1 MEVGGP
7 SQGWSALAGEDGPAS
22 ALLRGGQSW
31 GGGTTTPRAICT
43 GVPGGGWWSL
53 VLLPLCQVPTP
64 CPHPSLC
71 SPCRSAVLQ
80 MMPVSLGRA
89 WRGHRLMGRRWRGT
103 GPAGHSGTSRGA
115 LLGRV
120 IAGDC
125 MGVHGHPH
133 HDEGSWGESCT
144 ALGVWVSRWD
154 RGSAGQLLG
163 QEMSPPGASWDG
175 TKRSCKR
182 WVQAWGACGRGD
194 STGFISPTAW
204 TRREVPAANLAE
216 AISPRIAP
224 FAGHPL
230 PRGTRGWGRRRGR
243 LPGGAWRCTGAWAR
257 QGERW
262 LSRHW
267 PRRCDG
273 VQGRL
278 WGACEGCPESAGSGA
293 AELPALASTLTGQ
306 LGAWDVHEWGRL
318 WGPYVPGAQSHRAIV
333 SLEQHGGEVGA
344 MGREVLAA
352 PGTVSSLSHARAV
365 EGVLGKDAPWQR
377 SGQGRRQRPGLS
389 AVLGRGGSSRA
400 TPQPS
405 ASLLSPQSV
414 AAGRADGAEAGSA
427 RAAAG
432 PAALAGRRGEE
443 VACPAGARPCPAG
456 RDLRRGPGARACAM
470 GNSVSRPSC
479 LGEKSRRS
487 EELLREPQLRDL
499 GLDAGQPPGRS
510 IVEAWPGPLEKPP
523 APVENGWSPVPSAGR
538 SRPGSPVLKRS
549 QSEVAVQNGST
560 ACVPLKGQ
568 GQAGGAAWTPPRASA
583 PRSAWSWKPV
593 TTREVTEVTEVTETI
608 VTEIVEV
615 TEYPAGEKGGE
626 PLVTRTVTVL
636 TERAGELAAG
646 GRSGHTDA
654 AEVSLRAVPVL
665 EEAAGTERAQD
676 TLESLL
682 AWVADME
689 ELVSN
694 QKPPSAEVKVAKAQ
708 LEEQKLLKRLLEE
721 RRPRVE
727 LVLQDRPV
735 PSAHGSGT
743 LVPEGSGSL
752 SGLGEKWGKLMQEA
766 EARYGCLERI
776 LPAAQDFQE
785 AVDSFQEWLG
795 ATERQLAQLWR
806 ANGCVSRVQDAHR
819 QTQAL
824 CEEIRGRLGELD
836 GALESGQRV
845 LEMVTGEEAQLA
857 QEKMESLRMRYLIVG
872 QSSADTMH
880 RLGQTLEASSRLGTA
895 QEDLALWL
903 GRMEKELASWDSQ
916 HGGQEP
922 PVSTSDREKFEQILD
937 SQLARLAGLGER
949 LEEIG
954 RVQLDA
960 QALRSQLSDQK
971 LLSAEI
977 LHHRGLV
984 ERLLGIS
991 DPLLRSCPEPLQQ
1004 HLQPSVQA
1012 LRERTEQLFLRSGAC
1027 AVQLEHAQ
1035 SLLAQFSEAH
1045 EELSPWLEE
1054 TQVIGVQL
1062 SPNAISYEAFKEQQ
1076 ALLQC
1081 LREAIAEHRPLMG
1094 KLQRVSAQLV
1104 ELSPEQ
1110 GAPFQQRW
1118 REAEEQYGRIRE
1130 RVRQAAALLE
1140 DALPRYSQL
1149 TERMDLLL
1157 ECLERLQSRLQSQPS
1172 VRGDAAHLREQI
1184 RENSLAL
1191 GELEKLGV
1199 ALETVQA
1206 QGSELLASM
1215 QAANSDAAARGI
1227 QERTAQ
1233 LLSQWGCLRGRCQ
1246 EQERWLRE
1254 LLALAD
1260 RFWHGL
1266 SELALTLS
1274 DTQQLVLGLEEAGG
1288 EPEAI
1293 RTQLRTLQ
1301 ALREEIDSLQG
1312 ELDTLG
1318 SLGVE
1323 LMSSCGDPDKPDV
1336 TKSLDDLYS
1345 SWHSLNK
1352 VWTERYARLEEQLQ
1366 ASVSY
1371 QETMQRLFEWLD
1383 MAELRIAEEF
1393 LVGGDLDM
1401 VQQQLAELK
1410 EFKRELYQCKVDV
1423 ESLRHQASLGA
1434 TGQGDPP
1441 APLSDFRQ
1449 RWDRLEEEIVSRQHQ
1464 LEAALLGLGQFQHQ
1478 LEELLQWLSRTAEQ
1492 LQGPTLLRLD
1502 LQSCEIELAKHKVLR
1517 NDVMSHARTVQSVN
1531 EAGQG
1536 LLLSSL
1542 GESVEGLQRSLQQLN
1557 QRWDLVQSETES
1569 RQLELENN
1577 LSQVQDITL
1586 EITELLQWLEQVELQ
1601 LFFSKPAWGH
1611 PDTTKEKLTAHLV
1624 STGALPASPCCRA
1637 IPEHPLGGVRVPQIH
1652 PSLHWDAGTHLCL
1665 LVSPTGQTPPA
1676 PLLCP
1681 LQLPWDRVGALPVP
1695 VPVSISLRGSDP
1707 GGPRGLLAGA
1717 MQGDGVQAGGVQQ
1730 RAGAA
1735 AAAAG
1740 LLPRRPALQHRAQPP
1755 HPGAEVGERPRR
1767 GPGEEGARGRGVLPA
1782 QGSRPC
1788 PGFGGCGCPSPSV
1801 PPLCPQERLAE
1812 GLTVTTEFHGT
1823 VQELLRWVAHAE
1835 ELLGSPAP
1843 PSFVLDTV
1851 TAQIQE
1857 HKALVKEANAHG
1869 EKLSGLEAV
1878 ASRLKDFSRKQ
1889 DGAVIQNLVL
1899 TARERL
1905 SKVLQRTSERGAALE
1920 EARKRTKQ
1928 FSESRRL
1935 LLDWMDEV
1943 EQSLEV
1949 PQDTAT
1955 SQEEIKCQLAEH
1967 KAFQKVLRSKRP
1979 VYEATLRSGRAL
1991 RERARLPEDLQ
2002 PLEELLGE
2010 LKERWD
2016 ALCSRAVERQHKLE
2030 ENLLFSG
2037 KFTDALQALMD
2048 WLYRAEPQLSED
2060 VPVGGDRDLVGDLMD
2075 KHKVFQKELGKRASC
2090 IKMLKRSVR
2099 DLTRGSSSVDSQWLQ
2114 KQMEELSTRWDL
2126 VCKLSVSKQARL
2138 EAALRQAEEF
2148 HTLVHSFLGRLS
2160 ESEKTLKYGVFPEEE
2175 LAVQECQ
2182 NQLQELMKS
2191 LQCQQLELECITSLG
2206 EEILS
2211 TCHPDSVITIKSWV
2225 TVAKSRFQ
2233 EVLSWAQQQGERL
2246 QAQTAS
2252 LAAERE
2258 EMAQLI
2264 DWITAAEEALS
2275 LRDQEPLPEEA
2286 EQLEELNAQHTVF
2299 MEELNRKQPDVEKV
2313 TKSCKRKLAAELG
2326 PPAARRLA
2334 TRRRSTGK
2342 AQGAPAVP
2350 LGGLEPQTPL
2360 MAQLLHRWQQLW
2372 LLALD
2377 RQYRLETALQ
2387 RLRELEEFAH
2397 FDFGVWRK
2405 RYMQWISQMKS
2416 RVLDVFRGIDRD
2428 QDGRISQREFI
2439 ESVLSS
2445 KFPTNVL
2452 EMNAVASI
2460 FDMNGDGFIDYYEF
2474 VSALH
2479 PNRDPLRRTADADQ
2493 IQDEVNRQVAQCNCA
2508 KRFQVEQISAN
2519 RYRFGESQQ
2528 LRMVR
2533 ILRST
2538 LMVRVGGGWIALD
2551 EFLVKNDPCRVKGR
2565 TNLKINEK
2573 YLSPDAF
2580 GAAAAKCVG
2589 NQSAPSSKV
2598 LSPSRSN
2605 SSLSLY
2611 SSASA
2616 PSSPLA
2622 RKSVLRRTRSGDR
2635 CPRSRGSLLPDGAEL
2650 QFTAAEE
2657 SLAVAPPEPPEGS
2670 PPERCSPCR

>member
-1 MEVGGP
+1 MTLAPRCPTLQPACWRRTSPAPRHQTARHATPAPELLPGP
-7 SQGWSALAGEDGPAS
+7 LPTTLSVTRRGLFARPPSCPISLPWPPSTSPPPHRGAGAPTTSFSSPTKDVPVPLGELLSWVSDVSRSWMGSRGAREAAAARRRSPAQMHRTAGDTGLAGES
-22 ALLRGGQSW
+22 
-31 GGGTTTPRAICT
+31 
-43 GVPGGGWWSL
+43 V
-53 VLLPLCQVPTP
+53 
-64 CPHPSLC
+64 
-71 SPCRSAVLQ
+71 
-80 MMPVSLGRA
+80 
-89 WRGHRLMGRRWRGT
+89 
-103 GPAGHSGTSRGA
+103 
-115 LLGRV
+115 
-120 IAGDC
+120 
-125 MGVHGHPH
+125 
-133 HDEGSWGESCT
+133 EGSPADGEEMERARPRSERR
-144 ALGVWVSRWD
+144 LEVQE
-154 RGSAGQLLG
+154 QLLALRHWLDAV
-163 QEMSPPGASWDG
+163 E
-175 TKRSCKR
+175 K
-182 WVQAWGACGRGD
+182 
-194 STGFISPTAW
+194 
-204 TRREVPAANLAE
+204 
-216 AISPRIAP
+216 
-224 FAGHPL
+224 
-230 PRGTRGWGRRRGR
+230 R
-243 LPGGAWRCTGAWAR
+243 LPT
-257 QGERW
+257 
-262 LSRHW
+262 L
-267 PRRCDG
+267 
-273 VQGRL
+273 
-278 WGACEGCPESAGSGA
+278 PE
-293 AELPALASTLTGQ
+293 
-306 LGAWDVHEWGRL
+306 
-318 WGPYVPGAQSHRAIV
+318 
-333 SLEQHGGEVGA
+333 
-344 MGREVLAA
+344 
-352 PGTVSSLSHARAV
+352 PGTAPQVS
-365 EGVLGKDAPWQR
+365 P
-377 SGQGRRQRPGLS
+377 
-389 AVLGRGGSSRA
+389 
-400 TPQPS
+400 
-405 ASLLSPQSV
+405 
-414 AAGRADGAEAGSA
+414 
-427 RAAAG
+427 
-432 PAALAGRRGEE
+432 
-443 VACPAGARPCPAG
+443 
-456 RDLRRGPGARACAM
+456 
-470 GNSVSRPSC
+470 
-479 LGEKSRRS
+479 
-487 EELLREPQLRDL
+487 
-499 GLDAGQPPGRS
+499 
-510 IVEAWPGPLEKPP
+510 
-523 APVENGWSPVPSAGR
+523 
-538 SRPGSPVLKRS
+538 
-549 QSEVAVQNGST
+549 
-560 ACVPLKGQ
+560 
-568 GQAGGAAWTPPRASA
+568 
-583 PRSAWSWKPV
+583 
-593 TTREVTEVTEVTETI
+593 
-608 VTEIVEV
+608 
-615 TEYPAGEKGGE
+615 
-626 PLVTRTVTVL
+626 
-636 TERAGELAAG
+636 
-646 GRSGHTDA
+646 
-654 AEVSLRAVPVL
+654 RAVPVP
-665 EEAAGTERAQD
+665 EEVAGAERGQE
-676 TLESLL
+676 TLERLL

-694 QKPPSAEVKVAKAQ
+694 QKPPSAEAKVAKAQ

-727 LVLQDRPV
+727 LVLQDRQT
-735 PSAHGSGT
+735 AHGSGT
-743 LVPEGSGSL
+743 AAPEGSASL
-752 SGLGEKWGKLMQEA
+752 SDLGERWDKLMQEA
-766 EARYGCLERI
+766 EARYGRLERI
-776 LPAAQDFQE
+776 LPAAQGFQE
-785 AVDSFQEWLG
+785 AVDAFQEWLS

-806 ANGCVSRVQDAHR
+806 TDGCVGRVQDAHR

-836 GALESGQRV
+836 SALERGQRV
-845 LEMVTGEEAQLA
+845 LEMVTGEEAQLV

-872 QSSADTMH
+872 QSSTDTAH

-895 QEDLALWL
+895 PEDLALWL
-903 GRMEKELASWDSQ
+903 GRMEKELGKRESQ
-916 HGGQEP
+916 DDGQEP
-922 PVSTSDREKFEQILD
+922 PVSAGDREKFEQVLE
-937 SQLARLAGLGER
+937 SQLARVTGLGRR

-954 RVQLDA
+954 RVQLDPE
-960 QALRSQLSDQK
+960 ALGSQLSEQK
-971 LLSAEI
+971 LLSAEV
-977 LHHRGLV
+977 LHCRGLV

-991 DPLLRSCPEPLQQ
+991 DPLLRCCPEPLRQR
-1004 HLQPSVQA
+1004 LQPSVQA
-1012 LRERTEQLFLRSGAC
+1012 LRERTEQLSLRSGAC

-1035 SLLAQFSEAH
+1035 SLLTQFSEAL
-1045 EELSPWLEE
+1045 EELLPWLEE
-1054 TQVIGVQL
+1054 TQALGVQL
-1062 SPNAISYEAFKEQQ
+1062 SPDAISYEAFKEQQ
-1076 ALLQC
+1076 ALLQS
-1081 LREAIAEHRPLMG
+1081 LREAIAEHRPLVG

-1110 GAPFQQRW
+1110 GAPFQRRW
-1118 REAEEQYGRIRE
+1118 REAEEQYGCIRE

-1157 ECLERLQSRLQSQPS
+1157 ECLERLQSRLQSQPP

-1199 ALETVQA
+1199 ALEGIRA
-1206 QGSELLASM
+1206 QGGELLATM
-1215 QAANSDAAARGI
+1215 KAVGSDAVARGI
-1227 QERTAQ
+1227 QERTEQ
-1233 LLSQWGCLRGRCQ
+1233 LLAQWGSLRGRCQ

-1254 LLALAD
+1254 LLALAE

-1266 SELALTLS
+1266 SELALALS

-1293 RTQLRTLQ
+1293 RTRLRTMQ
-1301 ALREEIDSLQG
+1301 ALREDIDALQG

-1323 LMSSCGDPDKPDV
+1323 LMASCGDPDKPDV

-1345 SWHSLNK
+1345 SWHSLSR
-1352 VWTERYARLEEQLQ
+1352 VWMERNGRLEEQLQ
-1366 ASVSY
+1366 AALSY
-1371 QETMQRLFEWLD
+1371 QDTMQRLLEWLD
-1383 MAELRIAEEF
+1383 TAELRIAEEF

-1423 ESLRHQASLGA
+1423 ESLRHQGGS
-1434 TGQGDPP
+1434 GQGDPP
-1441 APLSDFRQ
+1441 AALSDFRQ
-1449 RWDRLEEEIVSRQHQ
+1449 RWDHLEEEIVSRQHQ

-1478 LEELLQWLSRTAEQ
+1478 LAELLQWLSRTGEQ
-1492 LQGPTLLRLD
+1492 LSGPAPLSPD

-1517 NDVMSHARTVQSVN
+1517 TDVMSHARTVQSVT

-1542 GESVEGLQRSLQQLN
+1542 GESVEGLQRSLQQLG
-1557 QRWDLVQSETES
+1557 QRWDLVRSETES

-1601 LFFSKPAWGH
+1601 LFCSKPVWGH
-1611 PDTTKEKLTAHLV
+1611 PDATKEKLNAHLELCRELEARAV
-1624 STGALPASPCCRA
+1624 PYRGLRERLQRLLGSCRA
-1637 IPEHPLGGVRVPQIH
+1637 GRPCSTEH
-1652 PSLHWDAGTHLCL
+1652 
-1665 LVSPTGQTPPA
+1665 
-1676 PLLCP
+1676 
-1681 LQLPWDRVGALPVP
+1681 
-1695 VPVSISLRGSDP
+1695 SLRILEQKWES
-1707 GGPRGLLAGA
+1707 
-1717 MQGDGVQAGGVQQ
+1717 VQAE
-1730 RAGAA
+1730 
-1735 AAAAG
+1735 
-1740 LLPRRPALQHRAQPP
+1740 AQ
-1755 HPGAEVGERPRR
+1755 ERK
-1767 GPGEEGARGRGVLPA
+1767 
-1782 QGSRPC
+1782 
-1788 PGFGGCGCPSPSV
+1788 
-1801 PPLCPQERLAE
+1801 ERLAE
-1812 GLTVTTEFHGT
+1812 GLTVTTEFHGSA
-1823 VQELLRWVAHAE
+1823 QELLRWVAHAE

-1869 EKLSGLEAV
+1869 EKLGGLEAV
-1878 ASRLKDFSRKQ
+1878 AARLKDFSRKQ

-1899 TARERL
+1899 AARERL
-1905 SKVLQRTSERGAALE
+1905 GKVLQRAAERGAALE
-1920 EARKRTKQ
+1920 EARKRSKQ

-1935 LLDWMDEV
+1935 LLDWMEEV
-1943 EQSLEV
+1943 EQSLEE
-1949 PQDTAT
+1949 PQDAPT

-1967 KAFQKVLRSKRP
+1967 KAFQKVLRAKRP

-1991 RERARLPEDLQ
+1991 REGARLPQDLQ

-2016 ALCSRAVERQHKLE
+2016 ALCSRAAERQHKLE

-2037 KFTDALQALMD
+2037 KFSDALQALMD

-2060 VPVGGDRDLVGDLMD
+2060 VPVGGDRDLVGDLVD

-2090 IKMLKRSVR
+2090 IRTLKRSVR

-2114 KQMEELSTRWDL
+2114 RQVEELSTRWDL
-2126 VCKLSVSKQARL
+2126 VCKLSLSKQARL

-2175 LAVQECQ
+2175 AAVQECQ
-2182 NQLQELMKS
+2182 SQLQELTQS

-2206 EEILS
+2206 EEILA
-2211 TCHPDSVITIKSWV
+2211 TCHPDSVITVKSWV

-2246 QAQTAS
+2246 RAQAAA

-2258 EMAQLI
+2258 ETEQLL
-2264 DWITAAEEALS
+2264 DWIRAAEEALG

-2286 EQLEELNAQHTVF
+2286 EPLEELIAQHTVF
-2299 MEELNRKQPDVEKV
+2299 VEELNRKQPDVEKV
-2313 TKSCKRKLAAELG
+2313 TKSCKRKLAADLG

-2334 TRRRSTGK
+2334 TRRRSGGK
-2342 AQGAPAVP
+2342 APGAAAVP

-2360 MAQLLHRWQQLW
+2360 LAQLLHRWQQLW

-2439 ESVLSS
+2439 EGVLAS

-2452 EMNAVASI
+2452 EMNAVATI

-2479 PNRDPLRRTADADQ
+2479 PNRDPLRRSADADQ

-2580 GAAAAKCVG
+2580 GTAARCAG
-2589 NQSAPSSKV
+2589 NQSAASSKV

-2635 CPRSRGSLLPDGAEL
+2635 CPRSRGSGLPDGAEL
-2650 QFTAAEE
+2650 QFSAAEE
-2657 SLAVAPPEPPEGS
+2657 SLAAALPEPPEGS

>member
-1 MEVGGP
+1 
-7 SQGWSALAGEDGPAS
+7 
-22 ALLRGGQSW
+22 
-31 GGGTTTPRAICT
+31 
-43 GVPGGGWWSL
+43 
-53 VLLPLCQVPTP
+53 
-64 CPHPSLC
+64 
-71 SPCRSAVLQ
+71 
-80 MMPVSLGRA
+80 
-89 WRGHRLMGRRWRGT
+89 
-103 GPAGHSGTSRGA
+103 
-115 LLGRV
+115 
-120 IAGDC
+120 
-125 MGVHGHPH
+125 
-133 HDEGSWGESCT
+133 
-144 ALGVWVSRWD
+144 
-154 RGSAGQLLG
+154 
-163 QEMSPPGASWDG
+163 
-175 TKRSCKR
+175 
-182 WVQAWGACGRGD
+182 
-194 STGFISPTAW
+194 
-204 TRREVPAANLAE
+204 
-216 AISPRIAP
+216 
-224 FAGHPL
+224 
-230 PRGTRGWGRRRGR
+230 
-243 LPGGAWRCTGAWAR
+243 
-257 QGERW
+257 
-262 LSRHW
+262 
-267 PRRCDG
+267 
-273 VQGRL
+273 
-278 WGACEGCPESAGSGA
+278 
-293 AELPALASTLTGQ
+293 
-306 LGAWDVHEWGRL
+306 
-318 WGPYVPGAQSHRAIV
+318 
-333 SLEQHGGEVGA
+333 
-344 MGREVLAA
+344 
-352 PGTVSSLSHARAV
+352 
-365 EGVLGKDAPWQR
+365 
-377 SGQGRRQRPGLS
+377 
-389 AVLGRGGSSRA
+389 
-400 TPQPS
+400 
-405 ASLLSPQSV
+405 
-414 AAGRADGAEAGSA
+414 
-427 RAAAG
+427 
-432 PAALAGRRGEE
+432 
-443 VACPAGARPCPAG
+443 
-456 RDLRRGPGARACAM
+456 
-470 GNSVSRPSC
+470 
-479 LGEKSRRS
+479 
-487 EELLREPQLRDL
+487 
-499 GLDAGQPPGRS
+499 
-510 IVEAWPGPLEKPP
+510 
-523 APVENGWSPVPSAGR
+523 
-538 SRPGSPVLKRS
+538 
-549 QSEVAVQNGST
+549 
-560 ACVPLKGQ
+560 
-568 GQAGGAAWTPPRASA
+568 
-583 PRSAWSWKPV
+583 
-593 TTREVTEVTEVTETI
+593 
-608 VTEIVEV
+608 
-615 TEYPAGEKGGE
+615 
-626 PLVTRTVTVL
+626 
-636 TERAGELAAG
+636 
-646 GRSGHTDA
+646 
-654 AEVSLRAVPVL
+654 
-665 EEAAGTERAQD
+665 
-676 TLESLL
+676 
-682 AWVADME
+682 
-689 ELVSN
+689 
-694 QKPPSAEVKVAKAQ
+694 
-708 LEEQKLLKRLLEE
+708 
-721 RRPRVE
+721 
-727 LVLQDRPV
+727 
-735 PSAHGSGT
+735 
-743 LVPEGSGSL
+743 
-752 SGLGEKWGKLMQEA
+752 
-766 EARYGCLERI
+766 
-776 LPAAQDFQE
+776 
-785 AVDSFQEWLG
+785 
-795 ATERQLAQLWR
+795 
-806 ANGCVSRVQDAHR
+806 
-819 QTQAL
+819 
-824 CEEIRGRLGELD
+824 
-836 GALESGQRV
+836 
-845 LEMVTGEEAQLA
+845 
-857 QEKMESLRMRYLIVG
+857 MRYLIVG
-872 QSSADTMH
+872 QSSADTVH
-880 RLGQTLEASSRLGTA
+880 RLGQTLEASSRVGTA

-903 GRMEKELASWDSQ
+903 GRVEKELASWDSQ

-922 PVSTSDREKFEQILD
+922 PVSTSDREKFEQILG
-937 SQLARLAGLGER
+937 SELAHLEGLGER
-949 LEEIG
+949 LEAVSQ
-954 RVQLDA
+954 VQLDA

-977 LHHRGLV
+977 LHHRGLA
-984 ERLLGIS
+984 ERLLGIA

-1004 HLQPSVQA
+1004 RLQFA
-1012 LRERTEQLFLRSGAC
+1012 
-1027 AVQLEHAQ
+1027 
-1035 SLLAQFSEAH
+1035 EAH
-1045 EELSPWLEE
+1045 AELLPWLEE
-1054 TQVIGVQL
+1054 TQAVGVQL

-1118 REAEEQYGRIRE
+1118 QEAEEQYCRVRE
-1130 RVRQAAALLE
+1130 RVRQAAAVLE
-1140 DALPRYSQL
+1140 DALPRYSQVRPARGL
-1149 TERMDLLL
+1149 GPPEL
-1157 ECLERLQSRLQSQPS
+1157 PS
-1172 VRGDAAHLREQI
+1172 GDRAGPAAPFPADRAHGP
-1184 RENSLAL
+1184 AA
-1191 GELEKLGV
+1191 GV
-1199 ALETVQA
+1199 P
-1206 QGSELLASM
+1206 G
-1215 QAANSDAAARGI
+1215 AAAEPPAEPALCPRRHGPPSGADPGE
-1227 QERTAQ
+1227 QP
-1233 LLSQWGCLRGRCQ
+1233 GPGR
-1246 EQERWLRE
+1246 
-1254 LLALAD
+1254 A
-1260 RFWHGL
+1260 G
-1266 SELALTLS
+1266 
-1274 DTQQLVLGLEEAGG
+1274 EAGG
-1288 EPEAI
+1288 GPGDRAGTGRRAAGQHAGSQLRRCCQRDPGADGAAAVPVGPPAGPLRGAGALAAGAAGAGRPLLARPLGAGPDAERHPAAGAGPGGGWLASPEAI
-1293 RTQLRTLQ
+1293 RTRLRTMQ

-1318 SLGVE
+1318 ILGVE

-1383 MAELRIAEEF
+1383 AAELRIAEEF

-1423 ESLRHQASLGA
+1423 ESLRHQAGPGGQ
-1434 TGQGDPP
+1434 GQGDPP

-1478 LEELLQWLSRTAEQ
+1478 LEELLQWLSHTSEQ

-1542 GESVEGLQRSLQQLN
+1542 GDSVEGLQRSLQQLN
-1557 QRWDLVQSETES
+1557 QRWDVVQSETES

-1586 EITELLQWLEQVELQ
+1586 EITELLQWLEHVELQ

-1611 PDTTKEKLTAHLV
+1611 PDTTKEKLAAHLELCKEMESKQETYDAV
-1624 STGALPASPCCRA
+1624 RDRLQRLLGSCRA
-1637 IPEHPLGGVRVPQIH
+1637 ARPCSTEH
-1652 PSLHWDAGTHLCL
+1652 
-1665 LVSPTGQTPPA
+1665 
-1676 PLLCP
+1676 
-1681 LQLPWDRVGALPVP
+1681 
-1695 VPVSISLRGSDP
+1695 SLRILEQKWESVH
-1707 GGPRGLLAGA
+1707 AE
-1717 MQGDGVQAGGVQQ
+1717 
-1730 RAGAA
+1730 
-1735 AAAAG
+1735 
-1740 LLPRRPALQHRAQPP
+1740 AQ
-1755 HPGAEVGERPRR
+1755 ERK
-1767 GPGEEGARGRGVLPA
+1767 
-1782 QGSRPC
+1782 
-1788 PGFGGCGCPSPSV
+1788 
-1801 PPLCPQERLAE
+1801 ERLAE

-1823 VQELLRWVAHAE
+1823 MQELLRWVAHAE
-1835 ELLGSPAP
+1835 ELLSSPAP
-1843 PSFVLDTV
+1843 PSFILDTV
-1851 TAQIQE
+1851 TVQIQE

-1869 EKLSGLEAV
+1869 EKLSSLEAV

-1899 TARERL
+1899 TAKERL
-1905 SKVLQRTSERGAALE
+1905 GKVLQHTAERGAALE

-1935 LLDWMDEV
+1935 LLDWMDEA
-1943 EQSLEV
+1943 EQALEA

-1967 KAFQKVLRSKRP
+1967 KAFQRELRSKRP

-2016 ALCSRAVERQHKLE
+2016 ALCSRAAERQHKLE
-2030 ENLLFSG
+2030 EDLLFSG

-2060 VPVGGDRDLVGDLMD
+2060 VPVGGDRDLVSDLMD

-2148 HTLVHSFLGRLS
+2148 HTLVQSFLGRLS

-2175 LAVQECQ
+2175 AAVQECQ

-2211 TCHPDSVITIKSWV
+2211 TSHPDSIITIKSWV

-2246 QAQTAS
+2246 QAQRAS

-2258 EMAQLI
+2258 EMAQLV

-2286 EQLEELNAQHTVF
+2286 EQLEELHAQHAVF

-2313 TKSCKRKLAAELG
+2313 TKSCKQKLATELG
-2326 PPAARRLA
+2326 PPSARRLA
-2334 TRRRSTGK
+2334 TRRRSVGK

-2474 VSALH
+2474 VSTLH

-2580 GAAAAKCVG
+2580 GATAAKCAG

-2657 SLAVAPPEPPEGS
+2657 SPDVAPPEPPEGS

>member
-1 MEVGGP
+1 
-7 SQGWSALAGEDGPAS
+7 
-22 ALLRGGQSW
+22 
-31 GGGTTTPRAICT
+31 
-43 GVPGGGWWSL
+43 
-53 VLLPLCQVPTP
+53 
-64 CPHPSLC
+64 
-71 SPCRSAVLQ
+71 
-80 MMPVSLGRA
+80 
-89 WRGHRLMGRRWRGT
+89 
-103 GPAGHSGTSRGA
+103 
-115 LLGRV
+115 
-120 IAGDC
+120 
-125 MGVHGHPH
+125 
-133 HDEGSWGESCT
+133 
-144 ALGVWVSRWD
+144 
-154 RGSAGQLLG
+154 
-163 QEMSPPGASWDG
+163 
-175 TKRSCKR
+175 
-182 WVQAWGACGRGD
+182 
-194 STGFISPTAW
+194 
-204 TRREVPAANLAE
+204 
-216 AISPRIAP
+216 
-224 FAGHPL
+224 
-230 PRGTRGWGRRRGR
+230 
-243 LPGGAWRCTGAWAR
+243 
-257 QGERW
+257 
-262 LSRHW
+262 
-267 PRRCDG
+267 
-273 VQGRL
+273 
-278 WGACEGCPESAGSGA
+278 
-293 AELPALASTLTGQ
+293 
-306 LGAWDVHEWGRL
+306 
-318 WGPYVPGAQSHRAIV
+318 
-333 SLEQHGGEVGA
+333 
-344 MGREVLAA
+344 
-352 PGTVSSLSHARAV
+352 
-365 EGVLGKDAPWQR
+365 
-377 SGQGRRQRPGLS
+377 
-389 AVLGRGGSSRA
+389 
-400 TPQPS
+400 
-405 ASLLSPQSV
+405 
-414 AAGRADGAEAGSA
+414 
-427 RAAAG
+427 
-432 PAALAGRRGEE
+432 
-443 VACPAGARPCPAG
+443 
-456 RDLRRGPGARACAM
+456 M

-499 GLDAGQPPGRS
+499 GLDVGQPPGRN
-510 IVEAWPGPLEKPP
+510 IAEAWPGLPEKPQ
-523 APVENGWSPVPSAGR
+523 PVENGWSPVPGGVR

-549 QSEVAVQNGST
+549 QSEVAVQNGSM

-636 TERAGELAAG
+636 TEHAGELAAG
-646 GRSGHTDA
+646 GCSGQTDA
-654 AEVSLRAVPVL
+654 AEVSPRAVPVL

-727 LVLQDRPV
+727 LVLQDRPA
-735 PSAHGSGT
+735 PLAHGSGT
-743 LVPEGSGSL
+743 TAPEGSGSL

-766 EARYGCLERI
+766 EARYGRLERI
-776 LPAAQDFQE
+776 LPAAQGFQE

-795 ATERQLAQLWR
+795 ATERQLAQLWH

-836 GALESGQRV
+836 GTLESGQRV

-872 QSSADTMH
+872 QSSADTVH
-880 RLGQTLEASSRLGTA
+880 RLGQTLEASSRLGAA

-922 PVSTSDREKFEQILD
+922 PVSTSDKEKFEQILD
-937 SQLARLAGLGER
+937 SELARLAGLGER

-954 RVQLDA
+954 WVQLDA
-960 QALRSQLSDQK
+960 QALCSQLSDQK

-991 DPLLRSCPEPLQQ
+991 DPLLRSCPEPLQR

-1035 SLLAQFSEAH
+1035 SLLAQFREAH
-1045 EELSPWLEE
+1045 EELLPWLEE
-1054 TQVIGVQL
+1054 TRVVGVQL

-1118 REAEEQYGRIRE
+1118 REAEEQYRHIRE

-1172 VRGDAAHLREQI
+1172 VRGDAAYLREQI

-1199 ALETVQA
+1199 ALESVQA

-1215 QAANSDAAARGI
+1215 QAANSNAAARGI

-1293 RTQLRTLQ
+1293 RARLRTMQ

-1383 MAELRIAEEF
+1383 TAELRIAEEF

-1423 ESLRHQASLGA
+1423 ESLRHQAGLGGA
-1434 TGQGDPP
+1434 GQGDPP

-1449 RWDRLEEEIVSRQHQ
+1449 RWDRLEEEIVSRQ
-1464 LEAALLGLGQFQHQ
+1464 
-1478 LEELLQWLSRTAEQ
+1478 
-1492 LQGPTLLRLD
+1492 
-1502 LQSCEIELAKHKVLR
+1502 VLR

-1601 LFFSKPAWGH
+1601 LFFSRPAWGH
-1611 PDTTKEKLTAHLV
+1611 PDTTKENLTAHLELCKEMESKQEAYSGV
-1624 STGALPASPCCRA
+1624 RERLQRLLASCRA
-1637 IPEHPLGGVRVPQIH
+1637 GRPCSTEH
-1652 PSLHWDAGTHLCL
+1652 
-1665 LVSPTGQTPPA
+1665 
-1676 PLLCP
+1676 
-1681 LQLPWDRVGALPVP
+1681 
-1695 VPVSISLRGSDP
+1695 SLRILEQKWESVH
-1707 GGPRGLLAGA
+1707 AE
-1717 MQGDGVQAGGVQQ
+1717 
-1730 RAGAA
+1730 
-1735 AAAAG
+1735 
-1740 LLPRRPALQHRAQPP
+1740 AQ
-1755 HPGAEVGERPRR
+1755 ERK
-1767 GPGEEGARGRGVLPA
+1767 
-1782 QGSRPC
+1782 
-1788 PGFGGCGCPSPSV
+1788 
-1801 PPLCPQERLAE
+1801 ERLAE

-1905 SKVLQRTSERGAALE
+1905 GKVLQRTSERGAALE

-1967 KAFQKVLRSKRP
+1967 KAFQKVLRLKRP

-2016 ALCSRAVERQHKLE
+2016 VLCSRAVERQHKLE

-2225 TVAKSRFQ
+2225 TVVKSRFQ

-2313 TKSCKRKLAAELG
+2313 TKSCKRKLAVELG

-2342 AQGAPAVP
+2342 AQGAPVVP

-2377 RQYRLETALQ
+2377 RQYRLETAMQ

-2474 VSALH
+2474 VSTLH

-2580 GAAAAKCVG
+2580 GAAAAKCAG

>member
-1 MEVGGP
+1 
-7 SQGWSALAGEDGPAS
+7 
-22 ALLRGGQSW
+22 
-31 GGGTTTPRAICT
+31 
-43 GVPGGGWWSL
+43 
-53 VLLPLCQVPTP
+53 
-64 CPHPSLC
+64 
-71 SPCRSAVLQ
+71 
-80 MMPVSLGRA
+80 
-89 WRGHRLMGRRWRGT
+89 
-103 GPAGHSGTSRGA
+103 
-115 LLGRV
+115 
-120 IAGDC
+120 
-125 MGVHGHPH
+125 
-133 HDEGSWGESCT
+133 
-144 ALGVWVSRWD
+144 
-154 RGSAGQLLG
+154 
-163 QEMSPPGASWDG
+163 
-175 TKRSCKR
+175 
-182 WVQAWGACGRGD
+182 
-194 STGFISPTAW
+194 
-204 TRREVPAANLAE
+204 
-216 AISPRIAP
+216 
-224 FAGHPL
+224 
-230 PRGTRGWGRRRGR
+230 
-243 LPGGAWRCTGAWAR
+243 
-257 QGERW
+257 
-262 LSRHW
+262 
-267 PRRCDG
+267 
-273 VQGRL
+273 
-278 WGACEGCPESAGSGA
+278 
-293 AELPALASTLTGQ
+293 
-306 LGAWDVHEWGRL
+306 
-318 WGPYVPGAQSHRAIV
+318 
-333 SLEQHGGEVGA
+333 
-344 MGREVLAA
+344 
-352 PGTVSSLSHARAV
+352 
-365 EGVLGKDAPWQR
+365 
-377 SGQGRRQRPGLS
+377 
-389 AVLGRGGSSRA
+389 
-400 TPQPS
+400 
-405 ASLLSPQSV
+405 
-414 AAGRADGAEAGSA
+414 
-427 RAAAG
+427 
-432 PAALAGRRGEE
+432 
-443 VACPAGARPCPAG
+443 
-456 RDLRRGPGARACAM
+456 M
-470 GNSVSRPSC
+470 GNPVSRPSC
-479 LGEKSRRS
+479 LGQKSRRP
-487 EELLREPQLRDL
+487 EEPPRDPQPRDP
-499 GLDAGQPPGRS
+499 GPDAGPLPARS
-510 IVEAWPGPLEKPP
+510 SAQARPGPLEKPP
-523 APVENGWSPVPSAGR
+523 VENGWSAVAGGGR
-538 SRPGSPVLKRS
+538 SPGLRRS
-549 QSEVAVQNGST
+549 RSEVAVQNGS
-560 ACVPLKGQ
+560 AAGK
-568 GQAGGAAWTPPRASA
+568 GQAGGAAWTPPRAGV

-626 PLVTRTVTVL
+626 ALVSRTVTVL
-636 TERAGELAAG
+636 TELAAG
-646 GRSGHTDA
+646 GRAGHTEA
-654 AEVSLRAVPVL
+654 AEVAPRAVPGV
-665 EEAAGTERAQD
+665 EEVAAGAERGQD

-694 QKPPSAEVKVAKAQ
+694 QKPPSVEVKVAKAQ

-727 LVLQDRPV
+727 LILQDRPV
-735 PSAHGSGT
+735 PVGHGSGMAA
-743 LVPEGSGSL
+743 PEGSDSH
-752 SGLGEKWGKLMQEA
+752 SGLGEKWGKLMREA

-776 LPAAQDFQE
+776 LPAAQGFQE
-785 AVDSFQEWLG
+785 AVDSFQEWLS

-806 ANGCVSRVQDAHR
+806 ANGCVTHLQDAHR

-836 GALESGQRV
+836 GALERGQRV

-872 QSSADTMH
+872 QSGADTAH
-880 RLGQTLEASSRLGTA
+880 RLAQTLEASSRLGAT

-903 GRMEKELASWDSQ
+903 GHLEQELGAWD
-916 HGGQEP
+916 GQQP
-922 PVSTSDREKFEQILD
+922 PVSAGDREKFKQVLD
-937 SQLARLAGLGER
+937 SQLGRLARLGER
-949 LEEIG
+949 LEEVG

-960 QALRSQLSDQK
+960 QALRSQLSEQK

-977 LHHRGLV
+977 LHHQGLV
-984 ERLLGIS
+984 ERLLGVA
-991 DPLLRSCPEPLQQ
+991 DPLLRACPEPLRQQ
-1004 HLQPSVQA
+1004 LQPSVQA
-1012 LRERTEQLFLRSGAC
+1012 LRERAEQLSLRSGAC

-1035 SLLAQFSEAH
+1035 SLLAQFEEAH
-1045 EELSPWLEE
+1045 EELAPWLEE
-1054 TQVIGVQL
+1054 TQELGVQL
-1062 SPNAISYEAFKEQQ
+1062 SPSAISYEAFKEQQ

-1081 LREAIAEHRPLMG
+1081 LREAIAEHRPLVG
-1094 KLQRVSAQLV
+1094 KLQRVSAQLA

-1110 GAPFQQRW
+1110 GAPFQRRW
-1118 REAEEQYGRIRE
+1118 REAEERYGRIRDHA
-1130 RVRQAAALLE
+1130 RQAAALLE

-1157 ECLERLQSRLQSQPS
+1157 ECLERLQSRLQSRPS
-1172 VRGDAAHLREQI
+1172 VRGDAAHLRELI

-1191 GELEKLGV
+1191 GELEKLGA

-1215 QAANSDAAARGI
+1215 RAANSDAAARGI

-1233 LLSQWGCLRGRCQ
+1233 LQSQWSCLRGRCQ
-1246 EQERWLRE
+1246 EQECWLRE
-1254 LLALAD
+1254 LLALAE

-1293 RTQLRTLQ
+1293 RTRLRTMQ

-1312 ELDTLG
+1312 ELDALG

-1352 VWTERYARLEEQLQ
+1352 VWTERNARLEEQLQ
-1366 ASVSY
+1366 VSLSY
-1371 QETMQRLFEWLD
+1371 QETMQRLLEWLEA
-1383 MAELRIAEEF
+1383 AELRVAGEF
-1393 LVGGDLDM
+1393 LVGGDPAV

-1423 ESLRHQASLGA
+1423 ESLRHQAGPGGA
-1434 TGQGDPP
+1434 GLGDPP
-1441 APLSDFRQ
+1441 APLSHFRQ
-1449 RWDRLEEEIVSRQHQ
+1449 RWDRLEEEIVGRQHQ

-1478 LEELLQWLSRTAEQ
+1478 LEELLQWLCRTAEQ
-1492 LQGPTLLRLD
+1492 LQGPAPLRPD

-1517 NDVMSHARTVQSVN
+1517 NDVMSHARTVQSVS

-1542 GESVEGLQRSLQQLN
+1542 GESVEGLQRSLRQLG

-1577 LSQVQDITL
+1577 LSQVQDLTL
-1586 EITELLQWLEQVELQ
+1586 EMTELLQWLEQVELQ
-1601 LFFSKPAWGH
+1601 LFFSQPAWGH
-1611 PDTTKEKLTAHLV
+1611 PDTTKEKLSAHLELCKEME
-1624 STGALPASPCCRA
+1624 SKQEAYSSLRERLQRLLASCRA
-1637 IPEHPLGGVRVPQIH
+1637 GRPCSTEH
-1652 PSLHWDAGTHLCL
+1652 
-1665 LVSPTGQTPPA
+1665 
-1676 PLLCP
+1676 
-1681 LQLPWDRVGALPVP
+1681 
-1695 VPVSISLRGSDP
+1695 SLRILEQKWES
-1707 GGPRGLLAGA
+1707 
-1717 MQGDGVQAGGVQQ
+1717 VQAE
-1730 RAGAA
+1730 
-1735 AAAAG
+1735 
-1740 LLPRRPALQHRAQPP
+1740 AQ
-1755 HPGAEVGERPRR
+1755 ERK
-1767 GPGEEGARGRGVLPA
+1767 
-1782 QGSRPC
+1782 
-1788 PGFGGCGCPSPSV
+1788 
-1801 PPLCPQERLAE
+1801 ERLAE
-1812 GLTVTTEFHGT
+1812 GLMVSTEFHGT

-1843 PSFVLDTV
+1843 PSFVLDTI

-1857 HKALVKEANAHG
+1857 HKALAKEASAHG
-1869 EKLSGLEAV
+1869 EQLSRLEAV
-1878 ASRLKDFSRKQ
+1878 AARLRDFSRKQ

-1905 SKVLQRTSERGAALE
+1905 GAVLRRTAERGAALE

-1949 PQDTAT
+1949 PQDAAT

-1967 KAFQKVLRSKRP
+1967 KAFQRVLRAKRP

-2016 ALCSRAVERQHKLE
+2016 GLCSRAGERQHKLE

-2114 KQMEELSTRWDL
+2114 QQMEELGGRWEL
-2126 VCKLSVSKQARL
+2126 VCALSVSKQARL

-2148 HTLVHSFLGRLS
+2148 HSLVQSFLGRLS
-2160 ESEKTLKYGVFPEEE
+2160 ESEQALRYGICPEEE
-2175 LAVQECQ
+2175 PAVQECQ
-2182 NQLQELMKS
+2182 NQLQELLKS
-2191 LQCQQLELECITSLG
+2191 LQCQELELECITSLG
-2206 EEILS
+2206 EEILA

-2258 EMAQLI
+2258 ETAQLL
-2264 DWITAAEEALS
+2264 DWITAAEEALG

-2286 EQLEELNAQHTVF
+2286 EQLEELSAQHAVF

-2313 TKSCKRKLAAELG
+2313 TKSCKRKLATELG

-2334 TRRRSTGK
+2334 TRRRSMGK
-2342 AQGAPAVP
+2342 AQGTPAVP

-2405 RYMQWISQMKS
+2405 RYMQWIGQMKS

-2439 ESVLSS
+2439 ESVLAS

-2580 GAAAAKCVG
+2580 GAAAAKCGG

-2657 SLAVAPPEPPEGS
+2657 SPAAAPAGEGRAEGS
-2670 PPERCSPCR
+2670 PPERRSPCR